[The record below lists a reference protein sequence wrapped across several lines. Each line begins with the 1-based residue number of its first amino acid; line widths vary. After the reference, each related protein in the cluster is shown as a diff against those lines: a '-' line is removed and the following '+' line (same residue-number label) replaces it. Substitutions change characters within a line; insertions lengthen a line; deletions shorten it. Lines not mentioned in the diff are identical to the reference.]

1 MTIICFICF
10 YAVGIYEIM
19 SNDYENEQNRTYSH
33 IENDMYLPQYMK
45 DLLKPPP
52 KNLRPESEYYRSG
65 TGYSRHWSALGDIEK
80 MIMVFVAG
88 FFIATLFFFTILDE
102 EKEWFMI
109 IFLCP
114 LFIGTF
120 FFLALDTNYG
130 YLVAFIGILIGSA
143 MSIWRRNH

>member
-1 MTIICFICF
+1 MAESKNSKRKKKQKQEEEKENFLYSKKFRIIMTIICFICF

-88 FFIATLFFFTILDE
+88 FFIATLFFFTALDE
-102 EKEWFMI
+102 EK
-109 IFLCP
+109 
-114 LFIGTF
+114 
-120 FFLALDTNYG
+120 
-130 YLVAFIGILIGSA
+130 
-143 MSIWRRNH
+143 